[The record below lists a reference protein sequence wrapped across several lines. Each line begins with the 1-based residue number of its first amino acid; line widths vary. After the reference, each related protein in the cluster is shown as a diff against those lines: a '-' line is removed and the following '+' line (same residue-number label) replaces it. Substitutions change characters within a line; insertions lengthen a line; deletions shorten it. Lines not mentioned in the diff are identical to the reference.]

1 MTAPADL
8 AAPAANSGTA
18 QIGGDE
24 RIRVRLGAAADT
36 AQAVLLRLATD
47 PAPTVRAAVAMNP
60 AASGAVNQVLAG
72 DGDARIR
79 ALLARKLAAILP
91 AMPIAARDRM
101 QAQALAT
108 LESLVAD
115 EAVRVRMA
123 IADAIKDLPGVPHG
137 MVIALARD
145 AAMQVAEPVI
155 RLSPLLSDDDLLALI
170 AAPPVAATLNAVA
183 SRPGIAP
190 AITQALAASDHADAI
205 TAMLENPTAAIQEAT
220 LDALVGRARAHTA
233 WHAPIVR
240 RPHLSS
246 HAARALSLFVAE
258 HLLDELAQRADLDA
272 ATSAE
277 LRRRVGSSLAASR
290 APQAPTDLHQAMAQ
304 ARCMFADGA
313 LDDLA
318 VLAAVERGEAVLATA
333 LLAVATDLP
342 YAAVDR
348 AVTLRSPKAIVALV
362 WKANFGM
369 ALAVALQSMLLGAAP
384 HTLLQAAPRGGF
396 PLAVDEMRFQLDFLA
411 KMGR

>member
-108 LESLVAD
+108 
-115 EAVRVRMA
+115 
-123 IADAIKDLPGVPHG
+123 
-137 MVIALARD
+137 
-145 AAMQVAEPVI
+145 AMQVAEPVI

-313 LDDLA
+313 LDELA